1 MRNNLVETKWEEEFL
16 TSGNRKTTEDLWM
29 LLKSKLIYLRNQ
41 FVPKVKPSGKP
52 CWIDKGS
59 FPIQKSLQEA
69 IHTKKILHR
78 RWMDAKTRGDAE
90 AASLVYGKARNK
102 VTAMMRKAKRKHE
115 KEIALKSQTNPK
127 AFWSHIRRK
136 LKTKTGIAPLLENNK
151 DKTSTKFK
159 DLEKANILQK
169 QFSSV
174 FTHEPEGEMPLLSN
188 RSEASICHFNVTE
201 EMVHDEL
208 LNLNINKSCGPDEIH
223 PRLLKELAATIS
235 KPIAFLFNKS
245 LQYGKVPLDWKK
257 ANVSPI
263 YKKGARNRAE
273 NYRPVSLTAILCKI
287 MEKFVKEA
295 VINHIMTNNLLSTKQ
310 YGFISGRST
319 VTQLL
324 GFLDVCM
331 ERIVKGEIVDTIY
344 LDFAK
349 AFDTVPHRRLM
360 GKLDSYGIK
369 GNIHQWIKAFLT
381 GRSQVVKVNGTES
394 NRADVLS
401 GIPQG
406 SVLGPI
412 LFVLYINDLPEEV
425 QSDIYLFADD
435 TKILRQIT
443 SREDA
448 CKLQEDVDSLERW
461 SRKWL
466 LSFNPDKCHVLS
478 LGRFEN
484 IKHTHRYNI
493 YESELEH
500 VFEEK
505 DLGVIIDS
513 ELKFE
518 EHMSAKIKKANSIFG
533 LIRRSFSFLD
543 CKLFKKLYITFV
555 RPHLEYAQVV
565 WAPHLIK
572 HVNIIENV
580 QKRATKRVDGLSG
593 FDYTTRLKKLDLPT
607 LLYRRARGDMIE
619 LYKHFHHYDKSIT
632 PHTFQIRNRVSRKH
646 NFQLVENRPS
656 DGVRGPQ
663 SNSFYYR
670 AVKTWNNLSKEIVNA
685 KDINSFKNNLDEA
698 WKDNAIKY
706 NHIRTSDS

>member
-1 MRNNLVETKWEEEFL
+1 M
-16 TSGNRKTTEDLWM
+16 
-29 LLKSKLIYLRNQ
+29 
-41 FVPKVKPSGKP
+41 
-52 CWIDKGS
+52 
-59 FPIQKSLQEA
+59 
-69 IHTKKILHR
+69 
-78 RWMDAKTRGDAE
+78 
-90 AASLVYGKARNK
+90 
-102 VTAMMRKAKRKHE
+102 
-115 KEIALKSQTNPK
+115 
-127 AFWSHIRRK
+127 
-136 LKTKTGIAPLLENNK
+136 
-151 DKTSTKFK
+151 
-159 DLEKANILQK
+159 
-169 QFSSV
+169 
-174 FTHEPEGEMPLLSN
+174 
-188 RSEASICHFNVTE
+188 
-201 EMVHDEL
+201 
-208 LNLNINKSCGPDEIH
+208 
-223 PRLLKELAATIS
+223 
-235 KPIAFLFNKS
+235 
-245 LQYGKVPLDWKK
+245 
-257 ANVSPI
+257 
-263 YKKGARNRAE
+263 
-273 NYRPVSLTAILCKI
+273 
-287 MEKFVKEA
+287 
-295 VINHIMTNNLLSTKQ
+295 
-310 YGFISGRST
+310 
-319 VTQLL
+319 
-324 GFLDVCM
+324 
-331 ERIVKGEIVDTIY
+331 
-344 LDFAK
+344 
-349 AFDTVPHRRLM
+349 
-360 GKLDSYGIK
+360 
-369 GNIHQWIKAFLT
+369 
-381 GRSQVVKVNGTES
+381 
-394 NRADVLS
+394 
-401 GIPQG
+401 
-406 SVLGPI
+406 
-412 LFVLYINDLPEEV
+412 
-425 QSDIYLFADD
+425 
-435 TKILRQIT
+435 
-443 SREDA
+443 
-448 CKLQEDVDSLERW
+448 
-461 SRKWL
+461 

-484 IKHTHRYNI
+484 IKHAHRYNI

-518 EHMSAKIKKANSIFG
+518 EHMSAKIKKANSIVG